1 LKIKK
6 MGGEARR
13 PEDDVEMVLPL
24 YVSDGGFDKDYI
36 MMSGITVMDEG
47 DKVGS
52 CFSIQ

>member
-1 LKIKK
+1 
-6 MGGEARR
+6 MGGGERL

-24 YVSDGGFDKDYI
+24 SVTDGGFDKDYI
-36 MMSGITVMDEG
+36 VMSGTTVMNEG